1 MSWISTEAKLLIRD
15 DAKQIAKIMKSPES
29 TVKSRYQK
37 AMQILKEKAG
47 E

>member
-1 MSWISTEAKLLIRD
+1 MKCCADLTF
-15 DAKQIAKIMKSPES
+15 KQIAKIMKSPES